1 MVQVDTQLSQRDFLK
16 FNFSHFFS
24 RLFVRVA
31 FAFFGFVAL
40 MSLLGFFL
48 ILLTNY
54 EQANPIEQLMPVFI
68 MSAIMGLACWSVYAQ
83 SKRVYTTTNT
93 VHEPIAYT
101 FSSAGVHLKGKSFES
116 ELNWSGLY
124 KIVETKAYFVF
135 YQNNIVANLVPK
147 KSFDS
152 KEQVLGLRTLIA
164 SQPDLKH
171 KLRKD

>member
-1 MVQVDTQLSQRDFLK
+1 MVQVDTQLSQQDFLK

-24 RLFVRVA
+24 KLFVKVF
-31 FAFFGFVAL
+31 FAFSGFVAL

-48 ILLTNY
+48 ILLTDY
-54 EQANPIEQLMPVFI
+54 EQSRPFEQLMPMFI
-68 MSAIMGLACWSVYAQ
+68 MSALMGLVCWSVYAQ
-83 SKRVYTTTNT
+83 SNRVYKTTNA

-101 FSSAGVHLKGKSFES
+101 FSDAGVHLKGKTFES

-135 YQNNIVANLVPK
+135 YQNNVAANLVPK

-152 KEQVLGLRTLIA
+152 KEQVLAIRTLIA